1 MQFGFHNNN
10 KKNGFG
16 LRYIILMVVVT
27 AMFGAL
33 VLQLANLQL
42 RNGQEY
48 YDTAESRKMNAAMEL
63 DGLDLCKLLEVN
75 DSATNMVHAV
85 ANLELVLK
93 DKLEFISN
101 NLYYPPAGTDT
112 SSAC

>member
-48 YDTAESRKMNAAMEL
+48 YDTAESRKMKTYTLKGER
-63 DGLDLCKLLEVN
+63 GI
-75 DSATNMVHAV
+75 ATASRLPTMRKA
-85 ANLELVLK
+85 
-93 DKLEFISN
+93 I
-101 NLYYPPAGTDT
+101 T
-112 SSAC
+112 SCSTAIRRATARRS

>member
-10 KKNGFG
+10 KKNGLG

-48 YDTAESRKMNAAMEL
+48 YDTAESRKMKTYTLKGERGMILDRNGIPLAYDEESYNVMFYRDPSRNSSKEL
-63 DGLDLCKLLEVN
+63 KGSDV
-75 DSATNMVHAV
+75 MP
-85 ANLELVLK
+85 
-93 DKLEFISN
+93 F
-101 NLYYPPAGTDT
+101 
-112 SSAC
+112 SSPN

>member
-48 YDTAESRKMNAAMEL
+48 YDTAESRKMKTYTLKGERGMIL
-63 DGLDLCKLLEVN
+63 DRNGIPTMRKAITSC
-75 DSATNMVHAV
+75 STAIRRATARRN
-85 ANLELVLK
+85 
-93 DKLEFISN
+93 
-101 NLYYPPAGTDT
+101 
-112 SSAC
+112 

>member
-33 VLQLANLQL
+33 VLQLANLQV
-42 RNGQEY
+42 RNGQ
-48 YDTAESRKMNAAMEL
+48 
-63 DGLDLCKLLEVN
+63 
-75 DSATNMVHAV
+75 
-85 ANLELVLK
+85 
-93 DKLEFISN
+93 
-101 NLYYPPAGTDT
+101 
-112 SSAC
+112 